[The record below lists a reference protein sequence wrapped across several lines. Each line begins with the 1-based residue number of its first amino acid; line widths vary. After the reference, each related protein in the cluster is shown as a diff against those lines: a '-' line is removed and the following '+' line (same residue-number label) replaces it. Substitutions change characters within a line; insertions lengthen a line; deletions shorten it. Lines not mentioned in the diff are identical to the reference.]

1 MKVEEVSIVK
11 GEVVK
16 KIEDTEK
23 KRRGRKRIKEKVT
36 IKDQKK
42 FFIDYSLETKK
53 HELVVKLINE
63 VNQKKIG
70 REVVFKDLVDYALM
84 KITSKDLERIQES
97 TLGEMD
103 KVLML
108 LEKHNEKSGENLNLG
123 EFLVRQLKIS

>member
-1 MKVEEVSIVK
+1 
-11 GEVVK
+11 
-16 KIEDTEK
+16 
-23 KRRGRKRIKEKVT
+23 
-36 IKDQKK
+36 
-42 FFIDYSLETKK
+42 DYSLETKK